1 MSIIDKDSGS
11 EEVFFLRAR
20 AKAKGKA
27 KGKDDGKVTSSKG
40 KEEGKGKEAGKGKGK
55 DEGPGAFQRESAA
68 QAYADGLMGPRD

>member
-1 MSIIDKDSGS
+1 MMSFIDKDSDW
-11 EEVFFLRAR
+11 VFFPRAR

-40 KEEGKGKEAGKGKGK
+40 KEEGKGKQEGKGQGK

-68 QAYADGLMGPRD
+68 QAYAEGLMGPRD